1 MIFQTHVLLIFCCLK
16 NLILYE
22 YINFGHQS
30 LTKEGVPCSLL
41 IEPLQGE
48 TPSGYCQRLR
58 QTGQWGSAAEIM
70 ALSVHLK
77 RPITV
82 HTRGSMRVKT
92 DMRQVDDD
100 DDDDDDDDGKKFTIL
115 QRFGVMEGEDGGED
129 GEDGEGVSVALI
141 EERRKT
147 AEQQKK
153 RTLNILYT
161 GNNHYSALVRLVE
174 KEVPTTRSRL

>member
-1 MIFQTHVLLIFCCLK
+1 M
-16 NLILYE
+16 
-22 YINFGHQS
+22 
-30 LTKEGVPCSLL
+30 TKEGVPCSLL

-58 QTGQWGSAAEIM
+58 QAGQWGSAAEIM

-82 HTRGSMRVKT
+82 RTRESRRVKK

-100 DDDDDDDDGKKFTIL
+100 DDDDEKKFTIL

-129 GEDGEGVSVALI
+129 EEDGGEGVSVALI
-141 EERRKT
+141 EERRKA
-147 AEQQKK
+147 AEKQKK

-161 GNNHYSALVRLVE
+161 GNNHYSALVRFVE
-174 KEVPTTRSRL
+174 EVQHVPTTRSRL